1 MTWQNFKRPFDLV
14 VATLLLVVLSPLLL
28 AIAVCVRV
36 ALGRSVLFVQ
46 ERPGL
51 NARTFK
57 IYKFRT
63 MRDLRDSEGKLL
75 PDEERLTG
83 FGRFLRATSLD
94 ELPEL
99 WNVVRGD
106 MSLVGP
112 RPLLPEY
119 IPLYDERQSR
129 RHLVRPGITG
139 VAQVNGRNLLTWE
152 ERLELD
158 VWYVENCSILLDLK
172 TLWLTVFRV
181 TSARGVLPE
190 NGATMPKFT
199 GSKKERDRTDLP
211 TA

>member
-1 MTWQNFKRPFDLV
+1 MTWRNLKRPFDLLL
-14 VATLLLVVLSPLLL
+14 ATLLLILLSPVLL
-28 AIAVCVRV
+28 AIALCVRV

-63 MRDLRDSEGKLL
+63 MRDLRDPTGRLL
-75 PDEERLTG
+75 PDEERLTR
-83 FGRFLRATSLD
+83 FGHFLRASSLD

-99 WNVVRGD
+99 WNVIRGD

-119 IPLYDERQSR
+119 VPLYDERQSK
-129 RHLVRPGITG
+129 RHLVRPGLTG
-139 VAQVNGRNLLTWE
+139 LAQVSGRNLLSWE

-158 VWYVENCSILLDLK
+158 VWYVENCSFMLDLK

-181 TSARGVLPE
+181 TTATGVSPKK
-190 NGATMPKFT
+190 GATMSKFT
-199 GSKKERDRTDLP
+199 GSGKKGATGELP
-211 TA
+211 PD

>member
-1 MTWQNFKRPFDLV
+1 MTWQHLKRPFDLV
-14 VATLLLVVLSPLLL
+14 AATLLLIALAPLLL
-28 AIAVCVRV
+28 AIAICVRA
-36 ALGRSVLFVQ
+36 ALGRTVLFVQ
-46 ERPGL
+46 ERPGRD
-51 NARTFK
+51 ARAFK

-63 MRDLRDSEGKLL
+63 MRDLRDSEGKSL
-75 PDEERLTG
+75 PDEERITG

-119 IPLYDERQSR
+119 VPLYDERQLR

-139 VAQVNGRNLLTWE
+139 LAQVSGRNLLTWD

-158 VWYVENCSILLDLK
+158 VWYVENCSFLLDLK
-172 TLWLTVFRV
+172 TLWLTVLRV
-181 TSARGVLPE
+181 TTARGVSPE
-190 NGATMPKFT
+190 NSATMPKFT
-199 GSKKERDRTDLP
+199 GSRK
-211 TA
+211 